1 MMKTLRTLLPLLL
14 VAALLAG
21 CTAAA
26 AAPATPTPAQVS
38 IRLPVGYIPNIQ
50 FAPLYVAIDKGYY
63 RDAGLDVTIDYSF
76 ETDAAALVGANQ
88 LQFGVVSGEQVVL
101 GRSQG
106 LPLVYVLGWYQQFPV
121 GVAALKDKNITR
133 PEDLRGKKIGTPV
146 LYGASYIG
154 FRALLEAGGLVEQD
168 LAQLETIGFNQ
179 VEALSTGQ
187 VDAAVIYIANEP
199 IQLEAA
205 GYPVN
210 VIRAGDYLSMVGNGI
225 ITNETTLK
233 NNPDLVRR
241 FVAATWQG
249 LAETRKDPDQAYEIS
264 KKYVENLAQAD
275 EKVQK
280 EVLSTSI
287 GLWEGTQPL
296 GKTDPQAWQNMHDLL
311 LRMGLIPQAQ
321 DLKPAFSNE
330 FVPQP

>member
-1 MMKTLRTLLPLLL
+1 MRKKMMKTLRTLLPLLL

-26 AAPATPTPAQVS
+26 AAPATPTPAQVA

-154 FRALLEAGGLVEQD
+154 FRALLEAGGLAEQD
-168 LAQLETIGFNQ
+168 LAQLET
-179 VEALSTGQ
+179 
-187 VDAAVIYIANEP
+187 
-199 IQLEAA
+199 
-205 GYPVN
+205 
-210 VIRAGDYLSMVGNGI
+210 
-225 ITNETTLK
+225 
-233 NNPDLVRR
+233 
-241 FVAATWQG
+241 
-249 LAETRKDPDQAYEIS
+249 
-264 KKYVENLAQAD
+264 
-275 EKVQK
+275 
-280 EVLSTSI
+280 
-287 GLWEGTQPL
+287 
-296 GKTDPQAWQNMHDLL
+296 
-311 LRMGLIPQAQ
+311 
-321 DLKPAFSNE
+321 
-330 FVPQP
+330 

>member
-1 MMKTLRTLLPLLL
+1 
-14 VAALLAG
+14 
-21 CTAAA
+21 
-26 AAPATPTPAQVS
+26 
-38 IRLPVGYIPNIQ
+38 
-50 FAPLYVAIDKGYY
+50 
-63 RDAGLDVTIDYSF
+63 
-76 ETDAAALVGANQ
+76 
-88 LQFGVVSGEQVVL
+88 
-101 GRSQG
+101 
-106 LPLVYVLGWYQQFPV
+106 
-121 GVAALKDKNITR
+121 
-133 PEDLRGKKIGTPV
+133 
-146 LYGASYIG
+146 ASYIG
-154 FRALLEAGGLVEQD
+154 FRALLEAGGLAEQD